1 MYFNF
6 QSERYVPCLECLLS
20 LLGMFIVILW
30 VSLSNSNYKASQ
42 EDNGKQMESVIS
54 LYGVVNSFNSL

>member
-6 QSERYVPCLECLLS
+6 QSERYVPCLGCLLS
-20 LLGMFIVILW
+20 LLGMFIVVLW

-42 EDNGKQMESVIS
+42 EDNGKANGIS
-54 LYGVVNSFNSL
+54 YFLIWCG